1 MTNVP
6 VARFVLDEGTG
17 HVLTASLNRGAL
29 TKSFKSAKYADDIDA
44 CGYRISDLSEDVREF
59 LVGADLLAKVKEI
72 NIFCVKGYAFAVY
85 HGGDR
90 WGTTFLNCVLITDS
104 VEIRRSAAKQFGMR
118 LVLGTPP
125 ARAACSLKM

>member
-29 TKSFKSAKYADDIDA
+29 TKSLKSAKYADDIDA
-44 CGYRISDLSEDVREF
+44 CGYRISDLSEEVREF

-72 NIFCVKGYAFAVY
+72 NIFASRAMLLPFIMAGIAGAQ
-85 HGGDR
+85 
-90 WGTTFLNCVLITDS
+90 
-104 VEIRRSAAKQFGMR
+104 RSSI
-118 LVLGTPP
+118 
-125 ARAACSLKM
+125 ACSLPTRWRSGDLRRNSLV